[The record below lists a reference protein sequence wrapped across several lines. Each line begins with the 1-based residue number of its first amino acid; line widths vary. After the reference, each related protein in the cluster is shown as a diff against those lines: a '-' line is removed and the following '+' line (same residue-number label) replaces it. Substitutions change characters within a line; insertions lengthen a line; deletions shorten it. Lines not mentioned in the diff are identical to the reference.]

1 MLLRSQ
7 FLGVF
12 SVKIILVLKI
22 RSGLTRNG
30 KSGNLPSYH
39 DKITLI
45 GTMSKMYR
53 SRGDHVKY
61 IIITGGVMSG
71 LGKGITAA
79 SVGRILKNRGYRVT
93 AVKIDPYLNIDAG
106 TMNPA
111 QHGEVFVLK
120 DGSEVDLDLGNYER
134 FLDIELTA
142 AHNITTG
149 KVYRTVIEKE
159 RRGDFLGETV
169 QIIPH
174 ITDQIKTCIRQ
185 AAEEEFPDGTKAD
198 ICLVEVGGT
207 VGDIESMPFLEAI
220 RQMRGDLPEHDYI
233 LLHVT
238 LIPEDTMGDLKTKP
252 TQHSVKA
259 LRELGLHAEVIVG
272 RSERPIGAHTKRKI
286 SAFCDLPQNA
296 VISAATVPDTYE
308 VPMEMEKEGI
318 ADVLSTHLGLE
329 KREVDTSWYRLVTRE
344 YTSRITVAIVSKY
357 GIEDVYISIKEAL
370 KHAGR
375 ALSTEVKIVWL
386 DAERYERSQLKDYD
400 GILIPGGFGKRGIEG
415 KIEAIKFARENNIP
429 FLGLCLG
436 FQLGVV
442 EYARNKVGIPDATSE
457 EFGEGTHV
465 IALLPEQEGLHELG
479 GTMRLGNYTADI
491 RDDTLAMRL
500 YHEKQITER
509 HRHRYE
515 VNPRYIHD
523 LEKAG
528 LVFSATNKNRM
539 ECLELK
545 DHPFYFATQFHPE
558 FKSRPAHPSPPYL
571 GFVEACRATRRTT

>member
-1 MLLRSQ
+1 
-7 FLGVF
+7 
-12 SVKIILVLKI
+12 
-22 RSGLTRNG
+22 
-30 KSGNLPSYH
+30 
-39 DKITLI
+39 
-45 GTMSKMYR
+45 
-53 SRGDHVKY
+53 VKY
-61 IIITGGVMSG
+61 IIVTGGVMSG

-111 QHGEVFVLK
+111 QHGEVFVLR

-142 AHNITTG
+142 SHNITTG

-174 ITDQIKTCIRQ
+174 ITDQIKTCIRE

-220 RQMRGDLPEHDYI
+220 RQMRGDLPAHDYV
-233 LLHVT
+233 LVHVT

-259 LRELGLHAEVIVG
+259 LRELGLHAEIIVG
-272 RSERPIGAHTKRKI
+272 RSDHPISAHTKRKI
-286 SAFCDLPQNA
+286 SAFCDLPQHA
-296 VISAATVPDTYE
+296 VISAATVPDIYE

-318 ADVLSTHLGLE
+318 AEVLSAHLALE
-329 KREVDTSWYRLVTRE
+329 KREPDTSWYRLVTKE
-344 YTSRITVAIVSKY
+344 YTNRVTVAIVSKY

-375 ALSTEVKIVWL
+375 ALSTEVKIGWL
-386 DAERYERSQLKDYD
+386 DAERYERCQLKDYD

-415 KIEAIKFARENNIP
+415 KIEAIRYARENNIP

-436 FQLGVV
+436 FQLAVI
-442 EYARNKVGIPDATSE
+442 EYARNKVGIADATSG
-457 EFGEGTHV
+457 EFGEGSQV
-465 IALLPEQEGLHELG
+465 IALLPEQEGLEELG
-479 GTMRLGNYTADI
+479 GTMRLGNYTADLNEGT
-491 RDDTLAMRL
+491 RAMDL
-500 YHEKQITER
+500 YGQKVIVER

-515 VNPRYIHD
+515 VNPRYIKD

-528 LVFSATNKNRM
+528 LIFSATNKNRM
-539 ECLELK
+539 EVLELA

-558 FKSRPAHPSPPYL
+558 FKSRPTHPSPPYL
-571 GFVEACRATRRTT
+571 GFVEACRVNKRTK

>member
-1 MLLRSQ
+1 
-7 FLGVF
+7 
-12 SVKIILVLKI
+12 
-22 RSGLTRNG
+22 
-30 KSGNLPSYH
+30 
-39 DKITLI
+39 
-45 GTMSKMYR
+45 
-53 SRGDHVKY
+53 
-61 IIITGGVMSG
+61 MSG

-79 SVGRILKNRGYRVT
+79 SVGRILKNRGYCVT

-142 AHNITTG
+142 SHNITTG
-149 KVYRTVIEKE
+149 KVYRTVIQKE

-169 QIIPH
+169 QII
-174 ITDQIKTCIRQ
+174 TCIRQ
-185 AAEEEFPDGTKAD
+185 AAEEEFTDRTTAD
-198 ICLVEVGGT
+198 LCLVEVGGT

-220 RQMRGDLPEHDYI
+220 RQMRGELPANDYI

-259 LRELGLHAEVIVG
+259 LRELGLHAEIIVG
-272 RSERPIGAHTKRKI
+272 RSDRPIGTHTKRKI

-329 KREVDTSWYRLVTRE
+329 KRDVDTSWYRLVTRE
-344 YTSRITVAIVSKY
+344 YTSRISVAIVSKY

-375 ALSTEVKIVWL
+375 ALSTEVKIGWL
-386 DAERYERSQLKDYD
+386 DAERYERCQLKDYD

-415 KIEAIKFARENNIP
+415 KVEAIRFARENSIP

-436 FQLGVV
+436 FQLATV
-442 EYARNKVGIPDATSE
+442 EYARNQAGVADATSE
-457 EFGEGTHV
+457 EFGEGTQV
-465 IALLPEQEGLHELG
+465 IALLPEQEGLNELG
-479 GTMRLGNYTADI
+479 GTMRLGDYTADI
-491 RDDTLAMRL
+491 REGTLANRL
-500 YHEKQITER
+500 YGHKQIVER

-515 VNPRYIHD
+515 VNPKYID
-523 LEKAG
+523 TLEKAG
-528 LVFSATNKNRM
+528 LVFSSTNKNRM
-539 ECLELK
+539 ESLELPG
-545 DHPFYFATQFHPE
+545 HPFFLATQFHPE
-558 FKSRPAHPSPPYL
+558 FKSRPTRPSPPYL
-571 GFVEACRATRRTT
+571 GFVEACRANKRTK

>member
-1 MLLRSQ
+1 
-7 FLGVF
+7 
-12 SVKIILVLKI
+12 
-22 RSGLTRNG
+22 
-30 KSGNLPSYH
+30 
-39 DKITLI
+39 
-45 GTMSKMYR
+45 
-53 SRGDHVKY
+53 VKY

-185 AAEEEFPDGTKAD
+185 AAEEEFPEGSKAD

-259 LRELGLHAEVIVG
+259 LRELGLHAEIIVG
-272 RSERPIGAHTKRKI
+272 RSDRPIGAHTKRKI

-318 ADVLSTHLGLE
+318 ADVLSAHLGLE

-344 YTSRITVAIVSKY
+344 YTSRINVAIVSKY

-375 ALSTEVKIVWL
+375 ALSTEVKIGWL
-386 DAERYERSQLKDYD
+386 DAERYERCQLKDYD

-415 KIEAIKFARENNIP
+415 KIEAIKFARENKIP

-442 EYARNKVGIPDATSE
+442 EYARSKVGITDATSE
-457 EFGEGTHV
+457 EFGEGSHV

-491 RDDTLAMRL
+491 QEDTLAMRL
-500 YHEKQITER
+500 YKEKQIIER

-515 VNPRYIHD
+515 VNPRYIKD

-528 LVFSATNKNRM
+528 LIFSATNKNRM

-558 FKSRPAHPSPPYL
+558 FKSRPTHPSPPYL

>member
-1 MLLRSQ
+1 
-7 FLGVF
+7 
-12 SVKIILVLKI
+12 
-22 RSGLTRNG
+22 
-30 KSGNLPSYH
+30 
-39 DKITLI
+39 
-45 GTMSKMYR
+45 
-53 SRGDHVKY
+53 VKY

-185 AAEEEFPDGTKAD
+185 AAEEDFPDGTKAD

-220 RQMRGDLPEHDYI
+220 RQMRGELPAHDYI
-233 LLHVT
+233 LIHVT
-238 LIPEDTMGDLKTKP
+238 LIPEDTMGDMKTKP

-259 LRELGLHAEVIVG
+259 LRELGLHADIIVG
-272 RSERPIGAHTKRKI
+272 RSENPIGASTKRKI
-286 SAFCDLPQNA
+286 SAFCDLPQSA
-296 VISAATVPDTYE
+296 VISAATAPDTYA

-318 ADVLSTHLGLE
+318 ADVLTAHLGLH
-329 KREVDTSWYRLVTRE
+329 KKDVDTGWYRIVNKE
-344 YTSRITVAIVSKY
+344 YTNRVTVAIVSKY
-357 GIEDVYISIKEAL
+357 GIEDVYISIKESL

-375 ALSTEVKIVWL
+375 ALSTEVKIAWL
-386 DAERYERSQLKDYD
+386 DAERYERSQLKDFD

-415 KIEAIKFARENNIP
+415 KIEAIRFARENKIP

-436 FQLGVV
+436 FQLATV
-442 EYARNKVGIPDATSE
+442 EYARNKAGITDATSQ
-457 EFGEGTHV
+457 EFGDGSHV
-465 IALLPEQEGLHELG
+465 IALLPEQEGLNELG

-491 RDDTLAMRL
+491 REGTLAFKL
-500 YHEKQITER
+500 YGERQITER

-515 VNPRYIHD
+515 VNPRYIKD
-523 LEKAG
+523 LEKEG

-539 ECLELK
+539 ECLELP
-545 DHPFYFATQFHPE
+545 DHPFFFATQFHPE
-558 FKSRPAHPSPPYL
+558 FKSRPTRPSPPYL
-571 GFVEACRATRRTT
+571 GFVEACRANKRTK

>member
-1 MLLRSQ
+1 
-7 FLGVF
+7 
-12 SVKIILVLKI
+12 
-22 RSGLTRNG
+22 
-30 KSGNLPSYH
+30 
-39 DKITLI
+39 
-45 GTMSKMYR
+45 
-53 SRGDHVKY
+53 VKY
-61 IIITGGVMSG
+61 IIVTGGVMSG

-111 QHGEVFVLK
+111 QHGEVFVLR

-185 AAEEEFPDGTKAD
+185 AAEEPFPDGTKAD
-198 ICLVEVGGT
+198 VCLVEVGGT

-220 RQMRGDLPEHDYI
+220 RQMRGDLPVQDYI

-259 LRELGLHAEVIVG
+259 LRELGLRAEIIVG
-272 RSERPIGAHTKRKI
+272 RSVHPISTHTKRKI
-286 SAFCDLPQNA
+286 SAFCDLPQHA
-296 VISAATVPDTYE
+296 VISAATVPDTYQ

-318 ADVLSTHLGLE
+318 AEVLSAHLGLE
-329 KREVDTSWYRLVTRE
+329 KRDVDTSWYRLVTKE
-344 YTSRITVAIVSKY
+344 YTSRVSVAIVSKY

-375 ALSTEVKIVWL
+375 ALSTEVKIGWL
-386 DAERYERSQLKDYD
+386 DAERYERCQLKDFD

-415 KIEAIKFARENNIP
+415 KVEAIRFARENNIP

-436 FQLGVV
+436 FQLAVV
-442 EYARNKVGIPDATSE
+442 EYARNKLDIADATSE
-457 EFGEGTHV
+457 EFGEGSHV
-465 IALLPEQEGLHELG
+465 IALLPEQEGLNELG
-479 GTMRLGNYTADI
+479 GTMRLGDYVATI
-491 RDDTLAMRL
+491 KEGTRAMNL
-500 YHEKQITER
+500 YGQTEITER

-515 VNPRYIHD
+515 VNPRYIAK

-528 LVFSATNKNRM
+528 LIFSAVNRNRM
-539 ECLELK
+539 ECLELA
-545 DHPFYFATQFHPE
+545 DHPFFFASQFHPE
-558 FKSRPAHPSPPYL
+558 FKSRPTRPSPPYL
-571 GFVEACRATRRTT
+571 GFVEACRANKRTK

>member
-1 MLLRSQ
+1 M
-7 FLGVF
+7 
-12 SVKIILVLKI
+12 
-22 RSGLTRNG
+22 
-30 KSGNLPSYH
+30 
-39 DKITLI
+39 
-45 GTMSKMYR
+45 
-53 SRGDHVKY
+53 KY

-79 SVGRILKNRGYRVT
+79 SVGRILQNRGYRVT

-134 FLDIELTA
+134 FLGIELTA

-149 KVYRTVIEKE
+149 KVYRTVIDKE

-174 ITDQIKTCIRQ
+174 ITDQIKACIRQ

-207 VGDIESMPFLEAI
+207 VGDIESMPFLEAV
-220 RQMRGDLPEHDYI
+220 RQMHGEYPEHDLVLI
-233 LLHVT
+233 HVT
-238 LIPEDTMGDLKTKP
+238 LIPEDTMGDMKTKP

-259 LRELGLHAEVIVG
+259 LRELGLHADIIVG
-272 RSERPIGAHTKRKI
+272 RSENPISANTKRKI
-286 SAFCDLPQNA
+286 SAFCDLPQSA
-296 VISAATVPDTYE
+296 VISAATAPDTYA

-318 ADVLSTHLGLE
+318 ADVLSAHLGLDKKE
-329 KREVDTSWYRLVTRE
+329 PDTAWYRVVNKE
-344 YTSRITVAIVSKY
+344 YTNRVTVAIVSKY
-357 GIEDVYISIKEAL
+357 GIEDVYISIKESL

-375 ALSTEVKIVWL
+375 ALSTEVKIAWL
-386 DAERYERSQLKDYD
+386 DAERYERCQLKDYD

-415 KIEAIKFARENNIP
+415 KIEAIQFARENKVP

-436 FQLGVV
+436 FQLATV
-442 EYARNKVGIPDATSE
+442 EYARHKAGFADATSE
-457 EFGEGTHV
+457 EFGDGTHV
-465 IALLPEQEGLHELG
+465 IGLLPEQEGVNELG

-491 RDDTLAMRL
+491 RDGTLAMKL
-500 YHEKQITER
+500 YKEKQITER

-515 VNPRYIHD
+515 VNPKYIAD

-539 ECLELK
+539 ECLELP
-545 DHPFYFATQFHPE
+545 DHPFFFATQFHPE
-558 FKSRPAHPSPPYL
+558 FRSRPTHPSPPYL
-571 GFVEACRATRRTT
+571 GFVEACRANKRTT

>member
-1 MLLRSQ
+1 
-7 FLGVF
+7 
-12 SVKIILVLKI
+12 
-22 RSGLTRNG
+22 
-30 KSGNLPSYH
+30 
-39 DKITLI
+39 
-45 GTMSKMYR
+45 
-53 SRGDHVKY
+53 VKY
-61 IIITGGVMSG
+61 IIVTGGVMSG

-111 QHGEVFVLK
+111 QHGEVFVLR

-185 AAEEEFPDGTKAD
+185 AAEEPFPDGTKAD
-198 ICLVEVGGT
+198 VCLVEVGGT

-220 RQMRGDLPEHDYI
+220 RQMRGDLPVQDYI

-259 LRELGLHAEVIVG
+259 LRELGLRAEIIVG
-272 RSERPIGAHTKRKI
+272 RSVHPISTHTKRKI
-286 SAFCDLPQNA
+286 SAFCDLPQHA

-318 ADVLSTHLGLE
+318 AEVLSAHLGLE
-329 KREVDTSWYRLVTRE
+329 KRDVDTSWYRLVTKE
-344 YTSRITVAIVSKY
+344 YTSRVSVAIVSKY

-375 ALSTEVKIVWL
+375 ALSTEVKIGWL
-386 DAERYERSQLKDYD
+386 DAERYERCQLKDYD

-415 KIEAIKFARENNIP
+415 KVEAIRFARENSIP

-436 FQLGVV
+436 FQLAVV
-442 EYARNKVGIPDATSE
+442 EYARNKLDIADATSE
-457 EFGEGTHV
+457 EFGEGSHV
-465 IALLPEQEGLHELG
+465 IALLPEQEGLNELG
-479 GTMRLGNYTADI
+479 GTMRLGDYIA
-491 RDDTLAMRL
+491 TLKEGTRAMDL
-500 YHEKQITER
+500 YGQTEITER

-515 VNPRYIHD
+515 VNPRYIGK

-528 LVFSATNKNRM
+528 LIFSAVNKNRM
-539 ECLELK
+539 ECLELA
-545 DHPFYFATQFHPE
+545 DHPFFFASQFHPE
-558 FKSRPAHPSPPYL
+558 FKSRPTRPSPPYL
-571 GFVEACRATRRTT
+571 GFVEACRANKRTK